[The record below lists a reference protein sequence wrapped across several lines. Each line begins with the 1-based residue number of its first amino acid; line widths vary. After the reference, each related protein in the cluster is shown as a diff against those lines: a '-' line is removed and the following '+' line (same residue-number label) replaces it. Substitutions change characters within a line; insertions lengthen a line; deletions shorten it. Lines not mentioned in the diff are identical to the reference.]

1 MNRRELI
8 AASAVCGASLLL
20 PARLALAQSVPTVE
34 EVLFDPDIPVLG
46 NPDGDVT
53 IVEFF
58 DYQCPFCKSGHPELV
73 DVVEKDGKVRLV
85 MKDWPIFGAP
95 SVYASS
101 LVLALPEEGKYADAL
116 HALMATKGRLEKSE
130 VDSVLAKA
138 GFDPAALVE
147 TYRKDSARI
156 DAIVARNMDQA
167 NAFGFNGTPSFIIGT
182 KIFHGAMDAK
192 ALTEAVAEARGA

>member
-8 AASAVCGASLLL
+8 AASAAFGASLLL
-20 PARLALAQSVPTVE
+20 PARFALAQSMPTVE
-34 EVLFDPDIPVLG
+34 QVLFDPDIPVLG

-53 IVEFF
+53 IAEFF
-58 DYQCPFCKSGHPELV
+58 DYQCPFCKSGHPDLMK
-73 DVVEKDGKVRLV
+73 VVETDGKVRLV

-101 LVLALPEEGKYADAL
+101 LVLALAGKGKYSDAM

-138 GFDPAALVE
+138 GFDPTALVE
-147 TYRKDSARI
+147 AYRKDSARV

-167 NAFGFNGTPSFIIGT
+167 NAFTFNGTPSFIIGT

-192 ALTEAVAEARGA
+192 ALTEAVAEARAG

>member
-1 MNRRELI
+1 MNRRELL
-8 AASAVCGASLLL
+8 AASVACGASLLL
-20 PARLALAQSVPTVE
+20 PAGVVLAQSMPTVE
-34 EVLFDPDIPVLG
+34 EVLFDPQIPVLG

-53 IVEFF
+53 IAEFF
-58 DYQCPFCKSGHPELV
+58 DYQCPFCKRGHPDLMK
-73 DVVEKDGKVRLV
+73 VVEDDEKVRLV
-85 MKDWPIFGAP
+85 MKDWPIFGEP

-101 LVLALPEEGKYADAL
+101 LVLALAGDVKYADAL
-116 HALMATKGRLEKSE
+116 HALMATKGRLEKTE

-138 GFDPAALVE
+138 GFDLAALVE
-147 TYRKDSARI
+147 AYRKDSARI

-192 ALTEAVAEARGA
+192 ALTDAVAQARAG